1 LAGSLKRELEDKYGI
16 KPKMKF
22 AHGELDVLVNGRVVF
37 SYKQAH
43 MMPTLDELMAMTE
56 QAASA

>member
-1 LAGSLKRELEDKYGI
+1 
-16 KPKMKF
+16 MKF